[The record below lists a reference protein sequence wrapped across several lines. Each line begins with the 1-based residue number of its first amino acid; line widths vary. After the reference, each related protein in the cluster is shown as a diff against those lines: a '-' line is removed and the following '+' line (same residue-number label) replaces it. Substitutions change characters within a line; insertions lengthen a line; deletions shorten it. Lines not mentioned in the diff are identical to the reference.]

1 MASKLTETEW
11 AQARAVWEADPK
23 VNFVHI
29 AAEFGVTKQAVALR
43 AKKEGWQ
50 KQADMP
56 HIVREAH
63 RAADAKSKPPTPVG
77 KKAVPGGEAEKP
89 KIERTAPA
97 MLPSPQDRAEAVNRA
112 VDHRA
117 ELLGRHREEW
127 KDVRA
132 IVQQAIDTN
141 DFDKAKLGK
150 ITSEA
155 TKIIQEGERKA
166 WGIDQDQGD
175 EKGKTTI
182 IIERRDESNAR
193 HAPHSD
199 PQGAS

>member
-1 MASKLTETEW
+1 MAKLTDAEW

-23 VNFVHI
+23 VNYVHI
-29 AAEFGVTKQAVALR
+29 ATEFGVTKQAVALR
-43 AKKEGWQ
+43 AKKDGWQ

-63 RAADAKSKPPTPVG
+63 RAADAKSKPPTKIGRREAADVG
-77 KKAVPGGEAEKP
+77 EKGEKP
-89 KIERTAPA
+89 KAERTPPA
-97 MLPSPQDRAEAVNRA
+97 MLPTPQDRAEAVNRA

-117 ELLGRHREEW
+117 ELLGRHRAEW
-127 KDVRA
+127 EGVRKL
-132 IVQQAIDTN
+132 VNDAIDEE

-166 WGIDQDQGD
+166 WGIDQEQGD
-175 EKGKTTI
+175 DKGKTTI
-182 IIERRDESNAR
+182 VIERRDDSAGR
-193 HAPHSD
+193 LAPRAD
-199 PQGAS
+199 PQPS

>member
-1 MASKLTETEW
+1 MAGKLTDAEW

-23 VNFVHI
+23 VNYVHV
-29 AAEFGVTKQAVALR
+29 AQEFGVTKQAVALR
-43 AKKEGWQ
+43 AKKDSWQ
-50 KQADMP
+50 KKADMP

-63 RAADAKSKPPTPVG
+63 RAADQKSAPPTPIG
-77 KKAVPGGEAEKP
+77 KKGAAAADKP
-89 KIERTAPA
+89 KIERAPPA
-97 MLPSPQDRAEAVNRA
+97 MLPTPQDRAEAVTRA

-117 ELLGRHREEW
+117 ELLSRHRTEW
-127 KDVRA
+127 EDVRSLVNEA
-132 IVQQAIDTN
+132 ITEN

-155 TKIIQEGERKA
+155 TKIIQDGERKA

-175 EKGKTTI
+175 DKGKTTI
-182 IIERRDESNAR
+182 IIERRDESLSQ

-199 PQGAS
+199 PRGSS

>member
-1 MASKLTETEW
+1 MAGKLTDAEW

-43 AKKEGWQ
+43 SKKDGWQ
-50 KQADMP
+50 KKADMP

-63 RAADAKSKPPTPVG
+63 RAADAKSVPPKPIG
-77 KKAVPGGEAEKP
+77 KKAADAAEKP
-89 KIERTAPA
+89 KIERAPPP
-97 MLPSPQDRAEAVNRA
+97 MLPSPQDRAEAVTRA

-117 ELLGRHREEW
+117 ELLSRHRNEW
-127 KDVRA
+127 EDVRA
-132 IVQQAIDTN
+132 LVNEAIIEN

-155 TKIIQEGERKA
+155 TKIIQDGERKA

-175 EKGKTTI
+175 DKGKTTI
-182 IIERRDESNAR
+182 IIERRDESLGQ

-199 PQGAS
+199 PRGSS

>member
-1 MASKLTETEW
+1 MAKLSDAEW

-29 AAEFGVTKQAVALR
+29 AAEFNVTKQAVALR
-43 AKKEGWQ
+43 AKKDGWQ

-63 RAADAKSKPPTPVG
+63 RAADAKSLPPPKVG
-77 KKAVPGGEAEKP
+77 KKGAQPEPAEKP
-89 KIERTAPA
+89 KVERTAPA

-117 ELLGRHREEW
+117 ELLSRHRAEW
-127 KDVRA
+127 EGVRA
-132 IVQQAIDTN
+132 LVQAAVDDE

-175 EKGKTTI
+175 DKSKTTI
-182 IIERRDESNAR
+182 VIERRDESTAR
-193 HAPHSD
+193 HAPRSD
-199 PQGAS
+199 PQTPS

>member
-1 MASKLTETEW
+1 MAKLTDAEW

-29 AAEFGVTKQAVALR
+29 AAEFNVTKQAVALR
-43 AKKEGWQ
+43 AKKDGWQ

-63 RAADAKSKPPTPVG
+63 RAADAKSKPPTPIG
-77 KKAVPGGEAEKP
+77 KKGAAAEPAEKP

-97 MLPSPQDRAEAVNRA
+97 MLPTPQDRAEAVNRA

-117 ELLGRHREEW
+117 ELLSRHRAEW
-127 KDVRA
+127 EDVRR
-132 IVQQAIDTN
+132 IVQAAVDLE

-175 EKGKTTI
+175 DKSKTTI
-182 IIERRDESNAR
+182 VIERRDESTSR
-193 HAPHSD
+193 HAPRAD
-199 PQGAS
+199 PQAPS

>member
-1 MASKLTETEW
+1 MAKLSDAEW

-29 AAEFGVTKQAVALR
+29 AAEFNVTKQAVAAR

-63 RAADAKSKPPTPVG
+63 RAADAKSKPPTPIAR
-77 KKAVPGGEAEKP
+77 KDAPEPADKP
-89 KIERTAPA
+89 KVERTAPA
-97 MLPSPQDRAEAVNRA
+97 MLPSPQDRAEAVTRA

-117 ELLGRHREEW
+117 ELLSRHRSEW
-127 KDVRA
+127 ESVRA
-132 IVQQAIDTN
+132 LVQKAVDLE
-141 DFDKAKLGK
+141 DFDAAKLGK

-182 IIERRDESNAR
+182 IIERRDESTAR
-193 HAPHSD
+193 HAPRSD
-199 PQGAS
+199 PQPAS